1 MSNICYHCGLPVP
14 EHTHF
19 HTKILGEQRDLCC
32 AGCHAVAYSI
42 VEAGLENYYQ
52 HRTAPAHTAQELV
65 PEFLRQVQVYDN
77 DTVQQ
82 RFVHFEG
89 ENVREAA
96 LILEGITCA
105 ACIWLNERHI
115 RALAGVLE
123 VQINYSTQRAR
134 VRWDNSVIK
143 LSAILAAISHIGY
156 FAHPYDPARQQQIL
170 EQERRSHLRRL
181 GVSAALGMQVMMFSI
196 ALYTEAWSGND
207 MALEFKSLFYWISLI
222 LTVPVMFYG
231 ADVFI
236 RNAWRDLKYKQV
248 GMDVPISVG
257 LLLAFLGSLWHTLTM
272 SGEVYYDSITMFVFL
287 VLGARYFELMARQR
301 SARAAESLVKL
312 VPETATRL
320 RDNGSETVLVAEL
333 RVGDR
338 LLIKPGEAIAADGS
352 VIVGASEVD
361 ESLLTGESVPVA
373 KNIGSTV
380 IAGSVNID
388 SPLHIQVEKVG
399 IDTVLSHIL
408 RLLERAQSEKPYITQ
423 VADRIASV
431 FVLGVLV
438 LATAVAAYWW
448 RVAPELWLEITL
460 SVLVVTCPCALSL
473 ATPAALT
480 AATGALARL
489 GLLTTRG
496 HAVET
501 LARASH
507 FIFDKT
513 GTLTVGRLQLL
524 HHHIYVGDSD
534 TLLKRAAALESH
546 SEHPIAKALRDASPG
561 PQRPFER
568 IKNTPGAGVEGEL
581 EGQHWYLGTADFIY
595 QNTHFSLPQD
605 ELNRLE
611 SLGTLVLF
619 ANHDHIAAAFILGD
633 QIRPGAA
640 ELIAGLQRAGKQ
652 VYLLTGD
659 HAQAAAKVAQQVG
672 IKNYAHSLKPEDKL
686 KRVQALQDQG
696 AIVAMCGDGV
706 NDAPVLAKAQVSI
719 AMGAGTQVARASA
732 DMVLLSDDMPMLLRA
747 QKISQRTLN
756 IIRQNLAW
764 ALAYNIL
771 ALPAAAMGM
780 VSPWMAAVGMSLSSL
795 LVVANALRLTRSD
808 HAHNENAGG
817 IEK

>member
-1 MSNICYHCGLPVP
+1 MTLTCYHCGLPVP
-14 EHTHF
+14 EKTDYQRE
-19 HTKILGEQRDLCC
+19 ILGEKRTFCC
-32 AGCHAVAYSI
+32 VGCQAVAQSI
-42 VEAGLENYYQ
+42 VEAGLESYYR
-52 HRTAPAHTAQELV
+52 HRTAPAQTAQELV

-77 DTVQQ
+77 ETVQQ
-82 RFVHFEG
+82 RFVHFES
-89 ENVREAA
+89 ENVREAS

-115 RALAGVLE
+115 RALPGVLS

-134 VRWDNSVIK
+134 VRWDNSHIK
-143 LSAILAAISHIGY
+143 LSDILAAISHIGY
-156 FAHPYDPARQQQIL
+156 LAHPYDPARQQQIL
-170 EQERRSHLRRL
+170 DQERRSHLRRL
-181 GVSAALGMQVMMFSI
+181 GVSAALGMQVMMFSV
-196 ALYTEAWSGND
+196 ALYAEGWSGTV
-207 MALEFKSLFYWISLI
+207 MELEFKSLFYWISLV
-222 LTVPVMFYG
+222 LTIPVMFYG
-231 ADVFI
+231 ADVFF
-236 RNAWRDLKYKQV
+236 RNAWRDLKHKQA

-301 SARAAESLVKL
+301 SAQAAESLVKL
-312 VPETATRL
+312 VPETAVRV
-320 RDNGSETVLVAEL
+320 RGEEAETVLVAEL

-352 VIVGASEVD
+352 VISGASGVD
-361 ESLLTGESVPVA
+361 ESLLTGESLPVA
-373 KNIGSTV
+373 KTPGSAV
-380 IAGSVNID
+380 IAGSVNVD
-388 SPLHIQVEKVG
+388 SPLQVQVEKIG
-399 IDTVLSHIL
+399 LDTVLSHIL

-423 VADRIASV
+423 LADRIASW

-480 AATGALARL
+480 ASTGALARL

-496 HAVET
+496 HALET

-513 GTLTVGRLQLL
+513 GTLTQGRLQLVDTR
-524 HHHIYVGDSD
+524 IYQGAPES
-534 TLLKRAAALESH
+534 LLKIAAALESQ
-546 SEHPIAKALRDASPG
+546 SEHPIAKAFRDAMPG
-561 PQRPFER
+561 PQRPMENL
-568 IKNTPGAGVEGEL
+568 KNTPGAGLQGEQDGL
-581 EGQHWYLGTADFIY
+581 TWYLGTADFIHEATG
-595 QNTHFSLPQD
+595 QGLD
-605 ELNRLE
+605 AEALNALQAR
-611 SLGTLVLF
+611 GTLVLL
-619 ANHDHIAAAFILGD
+619 ANQNHIAAAFMLGD

-640 ELIAGLQRAGKQ
+640 ELIAGLRSQGKS
-652 VYLLTGD
+652 VLLLTGD
-659 HAQAAAKVAQQVG
+659 HAQAALQVAQQTG
-672 IKNYAHSLKPEDKL
+672 IKNVAHSLKPEDKL
-686 KRVQALQDQG
+686 ARVQELQAQG
-696 AIVAMCGDGV
+696 AIVAMFGDGV

-732 DMVLLSDDMPMLLRA
+732 DMVLLSDDLPMLLRA
-747 QKISQRTLN
+747 QKIAQKTLS

-780 VSPWMAAVGMSLSSL
+780 VTPWMAAVGMSLSSL
-795 LVVANALRLTRSD
+795 IVVMNALRLSS
-808 HAHNENAGG
+808 
-817 IEK
+817 KS